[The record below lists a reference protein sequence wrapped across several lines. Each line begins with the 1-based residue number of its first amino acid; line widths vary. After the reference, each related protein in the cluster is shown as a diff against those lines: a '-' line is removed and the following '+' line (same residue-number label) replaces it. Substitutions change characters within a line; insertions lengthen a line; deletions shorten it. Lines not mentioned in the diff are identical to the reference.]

1 MMNKFNKEDFM
12 GKRKLEIKAKVLKQ
26 VGNVEVYE
34 LNEYNMLSF
43 CNFMT
48 RFLENNKET
57 LEKGQVSYNLDDRIE
72 ILNMFTNINLEN
84 FKKTEIIEILMS
96 PSEDV
101 INVEEEL
108 LNIIIPQLIEKTS
121 DEGIDNLVN
130 MDIEEQR
137 ELIEQVK
144 EESNENIDTEQALE
158 ELKREKERQLKL
170 KRKEELER
178 QIRELELGDE

>member
-1 MMNKFNKEDFM
+1 
-12 GKRKLEIKAKVLKQ
+12 
-26 VGNVEVYE
+26 
-34 LNEYNMLSF
+34 
-43 CNFMT
+43 
-48 RFLENNKET
+48 
-57 LEKGQVSYNLDDRIE
+57 
-72 ILNMFTNINLEN
+72 
-84 FKKTEIIEILMS
+84 
-96 PSEDV
+96 
-101 INVEEEL
+101 
-108 LNIIIPQLIEKTS
+108 
-121 DEGIDNLVN
+121 